1 MTTQS
6 TITPQVRPAKPFEG
20 RREISL
26 FERRRRAFW
35 RRPVNRLSLALVAVF
50 VLMALTPTSWLPHD
64 PTQVNLSLYL
74 KPGFWGGNWEY
85 PLGTDF
91 LGRDLLSRLVYAARY
106 TLIIAFLAE
115 GLSTLIGLTLGI
127 MAGFYGRWVDALIS
141 RLVDLQL
148 AFPVMLLAIAVVGLL
163 GGSFVNLIVVLAI
176 TGWAGTT
183 RVIRGT
189 TLAIRNQDFIEA
201 ARSVGVGDWRIMFA
215 HLLPN
220 VMSSVVILSTFG
232 LARILLTESAL
243 SFLGLG
249 VTPPQATWGGM
260 IGDGR
265 NNLYEALWISA
276 IPGTAITLSVL
287 AFNFIGDGLR
297 DAFDPFSSDN

>member
-1 MTTQS
+1 MTTRTS
-6 TITPQVRPAKPFEG
+6 ASPTRLAATLAPP
-20 RREISL
+20 REITV

-35 RRPVNRLSLALVAVF
+35 RRPMNRLSLGIVGLIVLLALLPVN
-50 VLMALTPTSWLPHD
+50 WLRHD
-64 PTQVNLSLYL
+64 PTLVNLSLYL
-74 KPGFWGGNWEY
+74 KPGFWAGNFEY

-91 LGRDLLSRLVYAARY
+91 LGRDLLDRLIFATRY
-106 TLIIAFLAE
+106 TLTITLMAE
-115 GLSTLIGLTLGI
+115 GLSTLIGLVLGM
-127 MAGFYGRWVDALIS
+127 MAGYYGHWVDTVIS

-148 AFPVMLLAIAVVGLL
+148 AFPVILLAIAVVGLL
-163 GGSFVNLIVVLAI
+163 GGSFLNLIIVLAI

-189 TLAIRNQDFIEA
+189 TMTIRNQDFIEA
-201 ARSVGVGDWRIMFA
+201 ARAVGVKNTRILFG
-215 HLLPN
+215 HILPN
-220 VMSSVVILSTFG
+220 VVSSVVILSTFG

-276 IPGTAITLSVL
+276 IPGTAITLTVL

-297 DAFDPFSSDN
+297 DAFDPFSSDQ

>member
-1 MTTQS
+1 M
-6 TITPQVRPAKPFEG
+6 
-20 RREISL
+20 
-26 FERRRRAFW
+26 
-35 RRPVNRLSLALVAVF
+35 NRLSLAIVGLI
-50 VLMALTPTSWLPHD
+50 VLMALLPVSWLRHD
-64 PTQVNLSLYL
+64 PTLVNLSLYL
-74 KPGFWGGNWEY
+74 KPGFWAGNLEY

-91 LGRDLLSRLVYAARY
+91 LGRDLLSRLIFATRY
-106 TLIIAFLAE
+106 TLTITLMAE
-115 GLSTLIGLTLGI
+115 GLSTLIGLVLGM
-127 MAGFYGRWVDALIS
+127 MAGYYGRWVDTVIS

-148 AFPVMLLAIAVVGLL
+148 AFPVILLAIAVVGLL
-163 GGSFVNLIVVLAI
+163 GGSFLNLIIVLAI

-189 TLAIRNQDFIEA
+189 TMTIRNQDFIEA
-201 ARSVGVGDWRIMFA
+201 ARAVGVKNTRILFG
-215 HLLPN
+215 HILPN
-220 VMSSVVILSTFG
+220 VVSSVVILSTFG

-276 IPGTAITLSVL
+276 IPGTAITLTVL

-297 DAFDPFSSDN
+297 DAFDPFSSDQ

>member
-1 MTTQS
+1 MTTLSS
-6 TITPQVRPAKPFEG
+6 TPARPFSRAAY
-20 RREISL
+20 REVTL

-35 RRPVNRLSLALVAVF
+35 RRPINRVSLAIIAIIA
-50 VLMALTPTSWLPHD
+50 LMALYPVGWLRHD
-64 PTQVNLSLYL
+64 PTLVNLSLYL
-74 KPGFWGGNWEY
+74 KPGFWAGNLEY

-91 LGRDLLSRLVYAARY
+91 LGRDLLARLIFAARY
-106 TLIIAFLAE
+106 TLLISVLAE
-115 GLSTLIGLTLGI
+115 ALSTTIGLTLGM
-127 MAGFYGRWVDALIS
+127 MAGYYGRLVDAIIS
-141 RLVDLQL
+141 RLVEIQL
-148 AFPVMLLAIAVVGLL
+148 AFPVILLAIAIVALL
-163 GGSFVNLIVVLAI
+163 GGSFANLIIVLAI

-183 RVIRGT
+183 RVIRGA
-189 TLAIRNQDFIEA
+189 TLTIRGQDYIEA
-201 ARSVGVGDWRIMFA
+201 ARAVGVRSGRILFN
-215 HLLPN
+215 HVLPN
-220 VMSSVVILSTFG
+220 VISSVLILSTFG

-276 IPGTAITLSVL
+276 VPGAAITLTVL

-297 DAFDPFSSDN
+297 DAFDPFSTDR